1 MNVWSSDISR
11 PPTRMVRETAAVMYG
26 ESASSA
32 LLTASDLRDAIAAGV
47 TPLVLR
53 RVIDQICYPPEAL
66 EFMYR
71 VVPRATLNRRSVLS
85 PEESERTERLARV
98 FALAEYT
105 FQSADTARDYL
116 NRPLR
121 GLDNKK
127 PRDLALT
134 ETGARQV
141 ETHLWQALYGVF
153 A

>member
-1 MNVWSSDISR
+1 MYDN
-11 PPTRMVRETAAVMYG
+11 PPAYFTG
-26 ESASSA
+26 
-32 LLTASDLRDAIAAGV
+32 SDLRDAIAAGV
-47 TPLVLR
+47 TPEVLR
-53 RVIDQICYPPEAL
+53 RVIQHVCYPHEAL

-71 VVPRATLNRRSVLS
+71 IVPRATLNRRSILT

-98 FALAEYT
+98 FALAEDT
-105 FQSADTARDYL
+105 FQSAETARDYL
-116 NRPLR
+116 NRPLH

-134 ETGARQV
+134 ETGARQL